1 MGQTQKAQQLMQP
14 VLSNEDD
21 GFFTLYTLA
30 ALFGAQN
37 NHLLSHA
44 FFEKRM
50 TLYPKNRRFVL
61 SVAYSL
67 WISGEAPEA
76 LKLLQQTSLPN
87 DDIEFLQH
95 STDIGLIQ
103 LYGALLL
110 ENGPHVKGR
119 KVLNTLAKRFE
130 QGLLR
135 SSDQGYLGYAQ
146 TLALLGESELALKEI
161 ETTLVNGWVEDFNND
176 WWYLE
181 DDPFFK
187 KLRDMERFKL
197 LVKKHHRTMSTLME

>member
-1 MGQTQKAQQLMQP
+1 
-14 VLSNEDD
+14 
-21 GFFTLYTLA
+21 
-30 ALFGAQN
+30 
-37 NHLLSHA
+37 
-44 FFEKRM
+44 M
-50 TLYPKNRRFVL
+50 TLYPKNRKFVL

-87 DDIEFLQH
+87 DDIEFLQQ

-119 KVLNTLAKRFE
+119 KVINTLFKRFE
-130 QGLLR
+130 QGLLK

-161 ETTLVNGWVEDFNND
+161 ETALVNGWVEYFNNN

-181 DDPFFK
+181 DDPFF
-187 KLRDMERFKL
+187 
-197 LVKKHHRTMSTLME
+197 